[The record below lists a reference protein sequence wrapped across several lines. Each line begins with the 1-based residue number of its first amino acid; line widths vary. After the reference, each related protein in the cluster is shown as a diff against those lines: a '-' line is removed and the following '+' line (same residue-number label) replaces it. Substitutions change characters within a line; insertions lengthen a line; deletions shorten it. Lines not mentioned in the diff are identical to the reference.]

1 MIRTTLIAMLVAL
14 SPQLAAWAAPF
25 YSVTDLGTLGGA
37 TSFGTALNDNGHAV
51 GYSLTAG
58 GDTRAFYWTLGGG
71 MVDLGIIGTGSSQAF
86 DISNTDNIVGQSG
99 GKAFR
104 WAPGPG
110 MVLIDS
116 ASNGSANGINE
127 SNVAIGSRAA
137 GGQFNQTL
145 RWSAANLVTNPFPLF
160 NSRGYAINDLA
171 QFVGT
176 VSTLSGG
183 YYSNGST
190 VTNLGF
196 FLPEDLNNS
205 RTIVGSVSGI
215 ATWLDFDTNTTTT
228 LGKLSPTDSSSTAL
242 GINQAGTIVGISVG
256 SGAFVTDSPS
266 TIVSLTSLLAPSFS
280 GWEILTATDINNA
293 GQIIGVGRYGGQD
306 HAVILNLIVPE
317 PNTLSLLFAALGT
330 MALFAQ
336 RKIFCSRGL

>member
-14 SPQLAAWAAPF
+14 SPQFAALAAPF
-25 YSVTDLGTLGGA
+25 YSVTDLGTLGG
-37 TSFGTALNDNGHAV
+37 TSSFGTALNDSGHAV
-51 GYSLTAG
+51 GYSTTSG

-71 MVDLGIIGTGSSQAF
+71 MVDLGLIGTGSSQAF

-104 WAPGPG
+104 WAPGAG

-127 SNVAIGSRAA
+127 SNVAIGQRVV
-137 GGQFNQTL
+137 GNGNRTL
-145 RWSAANLVTNPFPLF
+145 RWSAANLITVVGPLA
-160 NSRGYAINDLA
+160 NTAGAAINDFG
-171 QFVGT
+171 QSVGI
-176 VSTLSGG
+176 VGGLSG
-183 YYSNGST
+183 YYNNGTTFTGLSA
-190 VTNLGF
+190 
-196 FLPEDLNNS
+196 FLPQDLNNT
-205 RTIVGSVSGI
+205 REIVGSLSGV

-266 TIVSLTSLLAPSFS
+266 SIVSLTSLLAPSFS
-280 GWEILTATDINNA
+280 DWEILTATDINNA

-317 PNTLSLLFAALGT
+317 PSTLSLLFAALGT
-330 MALFAQ
+330 MVLFAQ